1 MEQRLAM
8 SIFFPDLFFR
18 RLILSGWFCQDNY
31 ADLTFTSKQSHEWR
45 DSLQNSCKINSF
57 TLTMNNLEHGFF
69 PASKSIS
76 IMNIKKQIWQEW
88 QKQKLLGFKIET
100 GKLST
105 QKHANEYT
113 EHINTH
119 TQKRKKATTETKIE
133 QVNKK
138 KKKNSIKTKQWQ
150 FQEKL

>member
-1 MEQRLAM
+1 MEQPLAM
-8 SIFFPDLFFR
+8 SVFFPDLFFP

-31 ADLTFTSKQSHEWR
+31 ADLNFTNKQSQEWR
-45 DSLQNSCKINSF
+45 DSLKNICKIISF
-57 TLTMNNLEHGFF
+57 TLTMNNLEHSFF

-100 GKLST
+100 GKIST
-105 QKHANEYT
+105 QKNANEYT

-119 TQKRKKATTETKIE
+119 TQKRQKAITIPRKTIE
-133 QVNKK
+133 NY
-138 KKKNSIKTKQWQ
+138 
-150 FQEKL
+150 